1 METFTA
7 IDGTFERA
15 EINFGRN
22 KELSLSPYKEYLYVH
37 ISNLTNG
44 RSVNLGTDELEKMT
58 AIKRRYSGG
67 QKRIRKRRQ
76 AFI

>member
-1 METFTA
+1 MEKFTA

-58 AIKRRYSGG
+58 ALKGDIVDV
-67 QKRIRKRRQ
+67 RIRKRRQ

>member
-1 METFTA
+1 MEKCTA

-22 KELSLSPYKEYLYVH
+22 KELILSPYKRYLYVH

-44 RSVNLGTDELEKMT
+44 KSVTLGTDELEELTTLKGD
-58 AIKRRYSGG
+58 IVNVK
-67 QKRIRKRRQ
+67 QRIRKRGKSC
-76 AFI
+76 I

>member
-1 METFTA
+1 MEKCTA

-22 KELSLSPYKEYLYVH
+22 KELSLSPYKGYLYVH

-44 RSVNLGTDELEKMT
+44 KSVTLGTDELEELTTLKGD
-58 AIKRRYSGG
+58 IVDVRQRIGKRGKSC
-67 QKRIRKRRQ
+67 I
-76 AFI
+76 